1 MKKTIFKR
9 LLISIFLVLLAVIAY
24 LNTLDKVA
32 EQYTE
37 AGIERA
43 LISFTIA
50 RGLNGVISV
59 AQGTEFALSPA
70 GVGLTFAPGQILDPV
85 NDLVER
91 FSWVLMVS
99 GSSLG
104 IQRLLI
110 AITST
115 PIISIL
121 FFVLVGLFVFM
132 LWQPDTWQLI
142 KDKKIRS
149 ITQSIFN
156 KTLILL
162 IFIRFSVPVIAL
174 INEVIFLHYLQPQ
187 FTQAQKHLETT
198 ADKIN
203 QLNEKTREIDKQ
215 NDDIINQVGN
225 WFDKTKQTLDIEQ
238 HMQDLKSLV
247 SDMSQEVINLIVV
260 FVMQTI
266 FFPLLFMWVLIKSTK
281 IIMHSFSI

>member
-1 MKKTIFKR
+1 LKKTIFKR